1 MATEIKVK
9 ADFSGGLD
17 LVFDGKTEITLV
29 LPQGTTV
36 EKLIELLSTQHAN
49 SKRDMFTL
57 NNKMYLLAYWSRPGI
72 LVLVNEVDWELAD
85 KENCVLEAG
94 DKVSFISTL
103 HGGWTRRKWFC
114 STKHMKNIF
123 LKTLFPYLTSNW
135 QKYKRKI
142 ENNFNYC

>member
-29 LPQGTTV
+29 VPQGTTV

-103 HGGWTRRKWFC
+103 HGGWT
-114 STKHMKNIF
+114 
-123 LKTLFPYLTSNW
+123 
-135 QKYKRKI
+135 KRKMI
-142 ENNFNYC
+142 LFNKVYEKYISQNIISLSNIKWDKI